1 MIEPKTT
8 SNIEESDPDA
18 FSTVSIGA
26 VGVILLV
33 VIIVAVEA
41 LFAQVSRTEFERK
54 VVQEAPQ
61 ELRSLRAAQ
70 LEQLGGYR
78 SVDPKGG
85 AVTIPVERAMQLLI
99 EEGKGAPAPGP
110 TASPVPRVA
119 TASAYQ
125 GAKAK

>member
-1 MIEPKTT
+1 MSEPERT

-18 FSTVSIGA
+18 FSTVTIGA
-26 VGVILLV
+26 VSVILLV

-70 LEQLGGYR
+70 LEQIGGYR
-78 SVDPKGG
+78 TVDPKAGTV
-85 AVTIPVERAMQLLI
+85 AIPVERAMQLLI

-110 TASPVPRVA
+110 AASPVPQA
-119 TASAYQ
+119 PAASPT
-125 GAKAK
+125 GEAKAK